1 MTTLATTAH
10 EGRFTMIKST
20 TIQSCL
26 QEKWPDWFIL
36 SAGGILALTGAM
48 QVLGFFQESA
58 ALDVADPIFG
68 CPFRDSILIFGIV
81 EVIAAMFCLFAK
93 GGAWIAGIV
102 AWVVANVV
110 AYRVGLWS
118 MGWYHPYTCLFY
130 LLHALDITPATADG
144 LLNIL
149 GGLPPDWQ
157 CRNPVEILVLSECEW
172 ICQNVCAP
180 SCGGHV
186 NFAGQNHGQNIP
198 CPHCQTAITLRKADN
213 LKISCVSCGGHIEFP
228 PHAVGQKIQC
238 PHCAKNITLLN
249 PA

>member
-36 SAGGILALTGAM
+36 SAGGILALTGAA

-149 GGLPPDWQ
+149 GGCLLTGSVAILLKSWFF
-157 CRNPVEILVLSECEW
+157 RNASGFV
-172 ICQNVCAP
+172 
-180 SCGGHV
+180 
-186 NFAGQNHGQNIP
+186 
-198 CPHCQTAITLRKADN
+198 
-213 LKISCVSCGGHIEFP
+213 KISCVSCGGHIEFP

-238 PHCAKNITLLN
+238 PHCAKTITLLK